1 MIYPETKRTSIA
13 RENLNVGRGQVHG
26 EGSHGEGEESLT
38 QERARLPQTPCLLN
52 LAPLG
57 LSSLAPGGGQR
68 RALGRDYFHI
78 PPLLQ

>member
-13 RENLNVGRGQVHG
+13 RENLNVGKGQVHG
-26 EGSHGEGEESLT
+26 EGEESMT